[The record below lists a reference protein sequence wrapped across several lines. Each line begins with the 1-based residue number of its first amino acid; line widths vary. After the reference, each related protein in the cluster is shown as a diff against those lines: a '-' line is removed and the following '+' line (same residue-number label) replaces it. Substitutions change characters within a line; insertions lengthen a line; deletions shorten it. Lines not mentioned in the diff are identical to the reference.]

1 MKICYNNFD
10 LMNTRQ
16 KRNYFDRIGS
26 WAAIKFEGKRFQKI
40 FNLIKKDVKRYGCS
54 LGCDDM
60 KYGRK
65 GKFPVTTTKQLN
77 QFFKA
82 FPEKDWVEDESSS
95 FYVRD
100 LHYKGYK
107 LTIMIGQGS
116 ALIIRKMANFVK
128 N

>member
-1 MKICYNNFD
+1 MKMNFNNFD
-10 LMNTRQ
+10 LMNSRQ
-16 KRNYFDRIGS
+16 KRAYFDRIGQ

-40 FNLIKKDVKRYGCS
+40 FDLIKKDIERYGCS
-54 LGCDDM
+54 LVCDDM
-60 KYGRK
+60 KYGRES
-65 GKFPVTTTKQLN
+65 KFPVTTTKQLN

-107 LTIMIGQGS
+107 LTIMMGQGTV
-116 ALIIRKMANFVK
+116 LGIRTMASFEK